1 MNNVL
6 ISSAPQPTGNVE
18 GPSKPDSATGSNDQT
33 SPPFA
38 KVLARKVDKPAE
50 SKANAEADTSGANA
64 VPAPAPQEQAA
75 VPADALNVILAQIP
89 VEMRGT
95 NVADRMAQLASS
107 ERSAALDPASL
118 RMSTPIA
125 TGLPVAPSSAAKG
138 DTPFQ
143 AELSS
148 QSLPNQLAGM
158 DKTAATNTA
167 DPLAASEQQLFADTL
182 RQSASGRQD
191 MAVNPALLASS
202 QVSAASIS
210 QATVAAMTGSSAANQ
225 PATATQTIATP
236 LTSPAWGEDFSQ
248 KVSWMVSQ
256 KNQVAE
262 LHLNP
267 PNLGPLDVVLKMSD
281 TQATVLFTSPH
292 AAVREAVENAL
303 PKLRELLADNGIMLS
318 NATVGDQSPRDR
330 EQGEMSGQK
339 PPTFSG
345 NSSADDTSAASGTM
359 QTLSSPRHNGMVDTF
374 A

>member
-18 GPSKPDSATGSNDQT
+18 SPSKPDSTMGSNDQA

-50 SKANAEADTSGANA
+50 SKANAEADASGANA
-64 VPAPAPQEQAA
+64 APAPQEQA
-75 VPADALNVILAQIP
+75 VLPVDALNVILAQIP
-89 VEMRGT
+89 VEMRGA
-95 NVADRMAQLASS
+95 NVADRLVQLASG
-107 ERSAALDPASL
+107 ERAAALDPATL
-118 RMSTPIA
+118 LVSTPLA
-125 TGLPVAPSSAAKG
+125 TGIPVSPSAAAKN
-138 DTPFQ
+138 DTPFP
-143 AELSS
+143 AESTS
-148 QSLPNQLAGM
+148 QSPSNQLVGM
-158 DKTAATNTA
+158 DKNAATNTG
-167 DPLAASEQQLFADTL
+167 DPLAASEQQLPADAL
-182 RQSASGRQD
+182 RQSAAKRQD
-191 MAVNPALLASS
+191 MTANPALLASS

-225 PATATQTIATP
+225 PASATQTIATP
-236 LTSPAWGEDFSQ
+236 LASPAWGEDFSQ
-248 KVSWMVSQ
+248 KISWMVSQ

-281 TQATVLFTSPH
+281 TQATALFTSPH

-330 EQGEMSGQK
+330 GQGAMSDQK
-339 PPTFSG
+339 TLSFSG
-345 NSSADDTSAASGTM
+345 NSSADDASAASDTR
-359 QTLSSPRHNGMVDTF
+359 QILSVSRHNGMVDTF

>member
-1 MNNVL
+1 MNNIL

-18 GPSKPDSATGSNDQT
+18 GPSKSDSATGSNDQT

-50 SKANAEADTSGANA
+50 SKASTEADASGDNA
-64 VPAPAPQEQAA
+64 APAPQEQTA
-75 VPADALNVILAQIP
+75 VPVDALNVILAQIP

-95 NVADRMAQLASS
+95 NITDRLAQLASG
-107 ERSAALDPASL
+107 ERTAALDPATL
-118 RMSTPIA
+118 RMSTPLA
-125 TGLPVAPSSAAKG
+125 TGIPVSPSSATKG
-138 DTPFQ
+138 DTEFQ

-148 QSLPNQLAGM
+148 QSPSNQLVGM
-158 DKTAATNTA
+158 DRNAAASTDSA
-167 DPLAASEQQLFADTL
+167 FAASEQQLLADSL
-182 RQSASGRQD
+182 RQSASSRQD
-191 MAVNPALLASS
+191 IAANPALLASS

-225 PATATQTIATP
+225 PVTASQTIATP
-236 LTSPAWGEDFSQ
+236 LTSPAWGDDFSQ
-248 KVSWMVSQ
+248 KISWMVSQ

-339 PPTFSG
+339 TSSFSG
-345 NSSADDTSAASGTM
+345 NSSTDDTSAASGTM
-359 QTLSSPRHNGMVDTF
+359 QTLSTTRHNGMVDTF